1 MKVGRKLAVRRALT
15 MNSRIRRAAPG
26 DVPAIK
32 RIVLAAYEK
41 YIPRIGKPPAPMTDD
56 YDRQVAS
63 GNVWVLELDGE
74 LLGLVVLVPKP
85 VYMLIDNV
93 AVTPER
99 QRSGLGRKLLDFA
112 EAKAREQGYL
122 EVQLYTNELMHENL
136 AWYRRLGYEETSR
149 TYDLGFRRVFMKKQM

>member
-1 MKVGRKLAVRRALT
+1 MA
-15 MNSRIRRAAPG
+15 

-56 YDRQVAS
+56 YEAQVKA
-63 GNVWVLELDGE
+63 GDVWVLELDGE

-85 VYMLIDNV
+85 NYMLIENV
-93 AVTPER
+93 AVMPER
-99 QRSGLGRKLLDFA
+99 QRWGLGRMLLAFA
-112 EAKAREQGYL
+112 EANARQRGYL

-136 AWYRRLGYEETSR
+136 AWYARLGYQETSR
-149 TYDLGFRRVFMKKQM
+149 SCDSGFRRLFMKKQL

>member
-1 MKVGRKLAVRRALT
+1 MGSQTRSIICLAAVE
-15 MNSRIRRAAPG
+15 

-56 YDRQVAS
+56 YHGHVAS

-85 VYMLIDNV
+85 TYMLIDNV
-93 AVTPER
+93 AVLPER
-99 QRSGLGRKLLDFA
+99 QHSGLGRMLLAFA
-112 EAKAREQGYL
+112 EAKARECGYL

-136 AWYRRLGYEETSR
+136 DWYARLGYQETSR
-149 TYDLGFRRVFMKKQM
+149 MFDSGFRRVFMKKHL